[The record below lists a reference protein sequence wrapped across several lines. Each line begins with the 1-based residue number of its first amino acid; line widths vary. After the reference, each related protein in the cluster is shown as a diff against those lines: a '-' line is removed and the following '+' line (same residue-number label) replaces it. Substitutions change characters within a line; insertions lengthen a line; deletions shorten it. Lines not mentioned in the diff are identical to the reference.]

1 MENLGT
7 DYGLWGLIILIAIK
21 ELWPFFRDKIYPD
34 QMRLRQSKDDRVT
47 IALEGISTAQNTMAQ
62 AISAL
67 AHEQAITNNKIETT
81 NERISTLTTMNL
93 EHNRINNEA
102 ITAMLV
108 RTNTLPK
115 RQTRKK
121 NDGQAK
127 GR

>member
-1 MENLGT
+1 MDNLGT

-21 ELWPFFRDKIYPD
+21 ELWPFFRDKFYPD
-34 QMRLRQSKDDRVT
+34 QMKLRQSKDDRVT
-47 IALEGISTAQNTMAQ
+47 VALEGISTAQNTMAQ

-108 RTNTLPK
+108 RTNTLPQ
-115 RQTRKK
+115 RQARKK